1 MTTVT
6 AVPNDL
12 IRPRKKQTCKNLF
25 PTFNIKDRIKKY
37 NFNKQWHYR
46 NDDSS
51 VVLLESLEV
60 DSVVFQHYI
69 FIEETK
75 DLSDKLER
83 IGFEVIT
90 EYPESKMFD
99 KFSKMMY
106 NAKHN
111 VAFSL
116 YKSQLSDIIQIAN
129 DITHESKFTGETGF
143 ISFVATI
150 KVLMDKQSA
159 KSNRVRQN

>member
-12 IRPRKKQTCKNLF
+12 IRPRKKQASKNLF

-83 IGFEVIT
+83 IGFEVLT

-129 DITHESKFTGETGF
+129 DITHESKFDGETGF
-143 ISFVATI
+143 ISFVSTI
-150 KVLMDKQSA
+150 KVLMDKQSV

>member
-12 IRPRKKQTCKNLF
+12 IRPRKKQESKNLF

-129 DITHESKFTGETGF
+129 DITQESKFDGETGF
-143 ISFVATI
+143 ISFVSTI
-150 KVLMDKQSA
+150 KVLMDKQSV

>member
-12 IRPRKKQTCKNLF
+12 IRPRKKQASKNLF

-83 IGFEVIT
+83 IGFEVLT

-129 DITHESKFTGETGF
+129 DITHESKFDGETGF
-143 ISFVATI
+143 ISFVSTI
-150 KVLMDKQSA
+150 KVLMDKQSV
-159 KSNRVRQN
+159 KPNRVRQN

>member
-12 IRPRKKQTCKNLF
+12 IRPRKKQASKNLF

-69 FIEETK
+69 FIEDTK

-129 DITHESKFTGETGF
+129 DITQESKFTGETGF
-143 ISFVATI
+143 ISFVSTI
-150 KVLMDKQSA
+150 KVLMDKQSV

>member
-12 IRPRKKQTCKNLF
+12 IRPRKKQASKNLF

-83 IGFEVIT
+83 IGFEVLT

-129 DITHESKFTGETGF
+129 DITQESKFDGETGF
-143 ISFVATI
+143 ISFVSTI
-150 KVLMDKQSA
+150 KVLMDKQSV